1 MSVITVENLRYQYP
15 HAEKLALDGITFS
28 VERGEFIGI
37 IGENGAG
44 KSTLSQALIGL
55 VPQFYKGAYGG
66 KVIVNGKETGNTPV
80 AQMCGN
86 VGLVFQNPFNQ
97 LSGAKDTVYDEVAF
111 GMQNLGVPRE
121 EMHKRAEEALKLLDI
136 WQYRERNPFDLSGGQ
151 MQRVAIASV
160 LVMRPDVMVLDEPTS
175 QLDPEGSEE
184 VFRAV
189 EKLTKSGITILMI
202 EQKIEKLAAYCSRI
216 LLLHQG
222 KQIAFD
228 TPQKIFSMENLEDYG
243 VQAPAFTRIC
253 RAENVTLPDGTYPV
267 TVEEAVGVMQA
278 KHASSELSG
287 SNGLD
292 GSNSADDAVK
302 RSMEM
307 FRIEHLDF
315 SYLANVPIL
324 KDLNLHLDGRPTAI
338 IGQNGAG
345 KTTLVKLLKGLLKPV
360 SGNIYFRGEDMA
372 GKTVAMLAGNVGYV
386 FQNPD
391 DQIFKYNV
399 LDEVMFGPLNI
410 GMDPERAKSEA
421 KKALELTGLA
431 GKEGENPYDLE
442 MYERKMTA
450 IASVLA
456 MDTDVLILDE
466 PTIAQDWRGRRI
478 IGSIIR
484 SLTERGKLVI
494 AILHDMDFV
503 AENFERVI
511 VMAHGTVLADGRAE
525 EVFEQEEALKKA
537 CLQKPYVMQL
547 CSRLGYEK
555 PYLTVEELLS
565 DRGIEK

>member
-66 KVIVNGKETGNTPV
+66 KVIVNGKEAGNTPV

-243 VQAPAFTRIC
+243 VQAPAFTLLMLRRLPSIVMNLNSSPTNPALFLILLDKQKQTMYRC
-253 RAENVTLPDGTYPV
+253 GTSLNDNCIFTRCLSSHFGRQRFFVACNIERQQENERSNHRYPANRCQYQGT
-267 TVEEAVGVMQA
+267 A
-278 KHASSELSG
+278 KSSRHQG
-287 SNGLD
+287 QGC
-292 GSNSADDAVK
+292 
-302 RSMEM
+302 
-307 FRIEHLDF
+307 
-315 SYLANVPIL
+315 
-324 KDLNLHLDGRPTAI
+324 GRYARCIHT
-338 IGQNGAG
+338 GGRQ
-345 KTTLVKLLKGLLKPV
+345 
-360 SGNIYFRGEDMA
+360 MA
-372 GKTVAMLAGNVGYV
+372 GRHCTSYHRQPCDSRRDARY
-386 FQNPD
+386 
-391 DQIFKYNV
+391 
-399 LDEVMFGPLNI
+399 
-410 GMDPERAKSEA
+410 
-421 KKALELTGLA
+421 
-431 GKEGENPYDLE
+431 EN
-442 MYERKMTA
+442 
-450 IASVLA
+450 
-456 MDTDVLILDE
+456 
-466 PTIAQDWRGRRI
+466 
-478 IGSIIR
+478 
-484 SLTERGKLVI
+484 
-494 AILHDMDFV
+494 
-503 AENFERVI
+503 
-511 VMAHGTVLADGRAE
+511 
-525 EVFEQEEALKKA
+525 
-537 CLQKPYVMQL
+537 
-547 CSRLGYEK
+547 
-555 PYLTVEELLS
+555 
-565 DRGIEK
+565 